1 MPTSYRGGHLLFR
14 MTPSE
19 VALKYIGQTEKP
31 GNMGFTQREFEI
43 KMEKVGFQKKH
54 AWCSYFAE
62 LVFKEASPHKAAELD
77 KLFSA
82 SAVQTFHNF
91 KAAGYAVFD
100 KPFVDALV
108 IWQTQKNGQPQW
120 TGHAGICVDVIDD
133 TLFRS
138 VEGNTNDKG
147 GREGYIVALKKRQVK
162 KVTNGLQILGFI
174 KIA

>member
-1 MPTSYRGGHLLFR
+1 MRKAIIDNALSY
-14 MTPSE
+14 
-19 VALKYIGQTEKP
+19 VGQTEKP
-31 GNMGFTQREFEI
+31 GNSGFTDPAFE
-43 KMEKVGFQKKH
+43 KEMKEEGWQYGW
-54 AWCSYFAE
+54 AWCSIFTKV
-62 LVFKEASPHKAAELD
+62 VFKNVLIGKAKILN
-77 KLFSA
+77 KLFSP

-91 KAAGYAVFD
+91 KSAGYAVFD
-100 KPFVDALV
+100 KPVAGALV
-108 IWQTQKNGQPQW
+108 VWQHQKNGQPQW